1 MTLTPLLEAPTII
14 VVHAVSAV
22 MALLLGAVQLFRK
35 KGDPVHRFIGASWV
49 ALMLMVS
56 LSSFLIWTIR
66 VWWLFSPIH
75 LISIFTLV
83 MLWRG
88 IGFARRGNIKAH
100 SRTMEYLYFLALVV
114 TGLLTFIP
122 GRIMYRVAFGQD
134 GPTLQK
140 LLVFAGVIAAAAVL
154 SGLAAM
160 WRKTS
165 AGIEFVE
172 AH

>member
-1 MTLTPLLEAPTII
+1 MSLAPLLEAPLII
-14 VVHAVSAV
+14 QVHAVCAV
-22 MALLLGAVQLFRK
+22 MALLLGALQLFRK
-35 KGDPVHRFIGASWV
+35 KGDPVHRAIGATWV
-49 ALMLMVS
+49 ALMAIVS

-75 LISIFTLV
+75 LISIFTLA

-88 IGFARRGNIKAH
+88 IHFARRGDVKNH

-134 GPTLQK
+134 GPTAQK
-140 LLVFAGVIAAAAVL
+140 LAVFLGVIALAAVL
-154 SGLAAM
+154 SALAAW
-160 WRKTS
+160 WRRTR
-165 AGIEFVE
+165 AGAAFVE
-172 AH
+172 TH

>member
-1 MTLTPLLEAPTII
+1 MIILSDAVKRTAAGGALERPVGRFCMPLP
-14 VVHAVSAV
+14 SA
-22 MALLLGAVQLFRK
+22 
-35 KGDPVHRFIGASWV
+35 
-49 ALMLMVS
+49 
-56 LSSFLIWTIR
+56 
-66 VWWLFSPIH
+66 IH
-75 LISIFTLV
+75 SIFTLV

-160 WRKTS
+160 WRKTR

>member
-122 GRIMYRVAFGQD
+122 GRAMYFVAFGTE
-134 GPTLQK
+134 GATPMK
-140 LLVFAGVIAAAAVL
+140 LVVFGVLIVLIAAAFV
-154 SGLAAM
+154 GVM
-160 WRKTS
+160 RWR
-165 AGIEFVE
+165 AGPRGQQFI
-172 AH
+172 AGH

>member
-22 MALLLGAVQLFRK
+22 MALLLGAAQLFRK

-88 IGFARRGNIKAH
+88 SASHGGAT
-100 SRTMEYLYFLALVV
+100 SRHTV
-114 TGLLTFIP
+114 
-122 GRIMYRVAFGQD
+122 
-134 GPTLQK
+134 GPWS
-140 LLVFAGVIAAAAVL
+140 I
-154 SGLAAM
+154 SIS
-160 WRKTS
+160 W
-165 AGIEFVE
+165 
-172 AH
+172 HWW